1 MKLCDLL
8 GLVATVASGM
18 PLDMTSD
25 VESYK
30 IAQIAKDI
38 HLEQSGEDL
47 FFREVTGQKAE
58 ITEYLLGADLRMPAV
73 VLFSFMYEDK
83 VWFAQETDT
92 GEEMQALLDTKIDE
106 ASYRYVIL
114 GAHLITDSVQ
124 TYDIKLGHYRGT
136 LLVELTPM
144 C

>member
-1 MKLCDLL
+1 MKLFNLL
-8 GLVATVASGM
+8 GIVATVASGT
-18 PLDMTSD
+18 PLDKVDD

-38 HLEQSGEDL
+38 YLEQSGEDL
-47 FFREVTGQKAE
+47 FFREVTGQKDE
-58 ITEYLLGADLRMPAV
+58 VTEELLGTDLRMPAV
-73 VLFSFMYEDK
+73 VLFSFLHEDK
-83 VWFAQETDT
+83 VWCATETDT
-92 GEEMQALLDTKIDE
+92 GAEMQKLLDTKTDE
-106 ASYRYVIL
+106 PSYRYVIL
-114 GAHLITDSVQ
+114 GAHLIADSVR